1 MDSPDDNQPEPEL
14 QRPGSPPAEEIIVR
28 ADEVDEAGADI
39 STISA
44 NDDIDLQ
51 HRVEARR
58 QQDLQGSGSPRPLA
72 NAVSNATRPQIVRPI
87 LRREASAPPPPPRQ
101 PPPPAPS
108 AQQNDDGGPSDSLS
122 LAQLRDIVSNLPKIE
137 PTAYAY
143 SYEDT
148 RSFAEELEEWF
159 QYTVEDEELWVQA
172 RISFEEELDG
182 SEHDPTPST
191 PSRAWLN
198 MSTEGREVFTK
209 QLLEEAKSL
218 DPIQSN
224 KCLHS
229 LVYLALGVWRE
240 TETAKCTADAE
251 AEQDYEPPN
260 EKFKRSNL
268 QLRCIRESA
277 HLLCRLGAVPLLFN
291 LIRKLSDNDE

>member
-1 MDSPDDNQPEPEL
+1 MDSPDDNQPESEL
-14 QRPGSPPAEEIIVR
+14 QCPSSPPREEIIVR

-39 STISA
+39 STISSS
-44 NDDIDLQ
+44 DDIDLQ

-72 NAVSNATRPQIVRPI
+72 NAVSNGARPQIVRPI

-101 PPPPAPS
+101 PPPPTPP
-108 AQQNDDGGPSDSLS
+108 AQQNDNGGPSDSLS

-143 SYEDT
+143 TYEDT

-159 QYTVEDEELWVQA
+159 QYTAEDEELWVQA
-172 RISFEEELDG
+172 RISFEEELEGADL
-182 SEHDPTPST
+182 DPKAPSSNRT
-191 PSRAWLN
+191 WLKL
-198 MSTEGREVFTK
+198 SKEDREVFLR
-209 QLLEEAKSL
+209 QLLHDMKNP
-218 DPIQSN
+218 DPIRSN
-224 KCLHS
+224 KSLHS

-240 TETAKCTADAE
+240 TETAEDDANAE
-251 AEQDYEPPN
+251 PEQDYEPPN

-268 QLRCIRESA
+268 QLRFIFESGD
-277 HLLCRLGAVPLLFN
+277 LLCRFGAVPLLFD
-291 LIRKLSDNDE
+291 LVRELSDNDE